1 MNKYIIILWKSK
13 HGDIVCVYSASSDR
27 HKEYVAGPFQ
37 SAGGVTR
44 GLAVIR
50 TR

>member
-1 MNKYIIILWKSK
+1 MSIDK
-13 HGDIVCVYSASSDR
+13 R
-27 HKEYVAGPFQ
+27 KEYVGGPFQ